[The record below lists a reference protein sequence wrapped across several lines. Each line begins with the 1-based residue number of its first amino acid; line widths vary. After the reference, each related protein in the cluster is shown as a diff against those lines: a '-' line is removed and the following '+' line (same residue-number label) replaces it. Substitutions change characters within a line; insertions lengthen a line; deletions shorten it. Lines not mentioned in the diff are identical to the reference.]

1 LIVRPEIKAD
11 IASGNLNWLT
21 IQTANAP
28 NWATGRVILP
38 REGFIEEKKEFNNP
52 RTTSAISTK
61 IFQIT
66 IGKIKVNKP

>member
-1 LIVRPEIKAD
+1 V
-11 IASGNLNWLT
+11 
-21 IQTANAP
+21 P
-28 NWATGRVILP
+28 NWETGRVILP